1 MNQSPMNTQT
11 APSAS
16 DDAKTLQ
23 EYRLLAG
30 QGHAFAQL
38 ALGIM
43 YDQGQGVSQDVTE
56 AAKWYRLAA
65 DQGNA
70 DAQFQLGM
78 IYKKG
83 RGVSQDD
90 TEAAKW
96 YRLAAEQ
103 GNADAQFH
111 LGMMYRKGQGVPQD
125 KSEAVKWYQLAAEQ
139 VNPKNP
145 TNPHQDISTCRARLL
160 GGTDLVECMMEVI
173 GCQWAVPFGGGKFCK
188 HPSAWQL
195 VNSTQP

>member
-1 MNQSPMNTQT
+1 MNTQT

-23 EYRLLAG
+23 EYRLLAE
-30 QGHAFAQL
+30 QGDAFAQL

-43 YDQGQGVSQDVTE
+43 YDQGQDVSQDATE

-65 DQGNA
+65 DQGNV

-78 IYKKG
+78 LYRKG
-83 RGVSQDD
+83 RGVSQDA
-90 TEAAKW
+90 TEAAQW

-103 GNADAQFH
+103 GNADAQYH
-111 LGMMYRKGQGVPQD
+111 LGVMYRKGQGVSQD
-125 KSEAVKWYQLAAEQ
+125 KSEAAKWYQLAAEQ
-139 VNPKNP
+139 VKPKIP
-145 TNPHQDISTCRARLL
+145 ATLHQDINACRARLL
-160 GGTDLVECMMEVI
+160 GGTDLVECMMEAI
-173 GCQWAVPFGGGKFCK
+173 GCQWAVPFGQGKFCK
-188 HPSAWQL
+188 HPSAGRL